1 MQEMKEEDKDMSLME
16 HITELRKRVILVLAV
31 FVVSMVGGLFASSY
45 VIDLIK
51 SVEPAKSM
59 AWHAISLWDG
69 IRIYMQFAVGIS
81 LVVALPFTL
90 YQVWAFVKP
99 GLKQHEQKAA
109 LRFIPFSVVLW
120 VVGLTFA
127 YGVVFQMAVYFT
139 TKVNRGLGLTEIYGV
154 SQYFSFM
161 FNILIPVSL
170 LFELPVVVMFL
181 TQLRILNPRMMKK
194 LRRFAYLVL
203 VIVATAITPPDFIS
217 DFLVAVPLI
226 LLYEFSVLLSA
237 RVYRKQLDKDKAW
250 EEEFYG
256 KKQEQP
262 V

>member
-1 MQEMKEEDKDMSLME
+1 MQEIKDEDMPLLE
-16 HITELRKRVILVLAV
+16 HITELRKRVIAVVAV
-31 FVVSMVGGLFASSY
+31 FVVAVIGGLFASTY

-90 YQVWAFVKP
+90 YQIWAFVKP
-99 GLKQHEQKAA
+99 GLKVHEQKAA
-109 LRFIPFSVVLW
+109 LRFVPFSVVLW
-120 VVGLTFA
+120 LVGLAFA
-127 YGVVFQMAVYFT
+127 YGVVFQMAVLFT

-170 LFELPVVVMFL
+170 LFELPVIVMFL
-181 TQLRILNPRMMKK
+181 TQLRILNPRMMRKM
-194 LRRFAYLVL
+194 RRFAYLIL
-203 VIVATAITPPDFIS
+203 VVVGTAITPPDFIS
-217 DFLVAVPLI
+217 DLLVAVPLI

-237 RVYRKQLDKDKAW
+237 RVFRKQQAKDKEW

-256 KKQEQP
+256 KKQEHP
-262 V
+262 VS